1 MVNLKNKAI
10 YTVFLLCISHGS
22 LMAQSEVDQVKQV
35 IWHYKLAL
43 EALDVSNTN
52 HLFTSN
58 SKIYETG
65 KSEGSFSNYIE
76 HHIGPELSHF
86 KSFEFTNYTIDVTV
100 AEGIAYS
107 TETYNYTIELVNEER
122 TIVRQGVST
131 SVLIKED
138 DKWRIHISHN
148 SSRPI
153 RN

>member
-1 MVNLKNKAI
+1 M
-10 YTVFLLCISHGS
+10 
-22 LMAQSEVDQVKQV
+22 
-35 IWHYKLAL
+35 
-43 EALDVSNTN
+43 
-52 HLFTSN
+52 
-58 SKIYETG
+58 
-65 KSEGSFSNYIE
+65 
-76 HHIGPELSHF
+76 
-86 KSFEFTNYTIDVTV
+86 TV